1 MTSPA
6 QEIRLA
12 QVPPLYLCLADAVK
26 YSGISKSG
34 LYLLLGQGRLR
45 AKKHGTR
52 LLVELEALRQFLVS
66 LPDANF
72 RPPRGS

>member
-1 MTSPA
+1 MPSPP
-6 QEIRLA
+6 QQIELA
-12 QVPPLYLCLADAVK
+12 QVAPLYLHIFDAVK

-34 LYLLLGQGRLR
+34 LYLLLSRKQIR

-52 LLVELEALRQFLVS
+52 LLVELESLRQFLVG

-72 RPPRGS
+72 RPPRSS